1 MKNKRKVLWMKT
13 QGKFLFQIIGD
24 NKEED
29 SEPDKMQVAGMRVA
43 RFKAWII
50 GKIKGLFTKRRV
62 SAVGANPVQMV
73 SFIHYSFCR
82 ECWGLENWE

>member
-1 MKNKRKVLWMKT
+1 
-13 QGKFLFQIIGD
+13 
-24 NKEED
+24 
-29 SEPDKMQVAGMRVA
+29 MQVAGMRVA

-73 SFIHYSFCR
+73 SFNHYSFCR
-82 ECWGLENWE
+82 ESWVITKLSINN

>member
-1 MKNKRKVLWMKT
+1 MNKSLRSI
-13 QGKFLFQIIGD
+13 FFQIIGD

-73 SFIHYSFCR
+73 SFNHYSFCR
-82 ECWGLENWE
+82 ESWV